1 MDSSTKINRSLSD
14 LTNLNDTST
23 NYLSNTTFTKG
34 DNSTIFQGD
43 NSTILESD
51 DRAHSPGR
59 VALAAGVLL
68 LYAAAMAVNL
78 GVVSYERGA
87 PDTHRTLVNKLVS
100 LSSAYNAVV
109 ATGVLP
115 PLALLESLFPTGLW
129 GSVCRSA
136 QFLIVAGFE
145 QVRQE
150 AKNTMRL

>member
-14 LTNLNDTST
+14 LTTLNDTST

-51 DRAHSPGR
+51 NSPGR

>member
-51 DRAHSPGR
+51 NSPGR

-136 QFLIVAGFE
+136 QFIIVAGFE

-150 AKNTMRL
+150 ERNTMRP